1 MELLLSVVAIIIFI
15 KTRRLIYIKKNK
27 KLTIVTFVTAI
38 LLTLLVTHTEYNIN
52 GISKLYGG
60 FPIKWYYQI
69 IETNQLNPKL
79 SLFSMIEFQNN
90 NWMLFKLA
98 INFIW
103 IQYFFYYMSIMILKI
118 LNKTKIHVKQ

>member
-15 KTRRLIYIKKNK
+15 KTRRLIYNKKNK
-27 KLTIVTFVTAI
+27 NLTIVTFVTAI
-38 LLTLLVTHTEYNIN
+38 LLTLLVNHTEYNIN

-60 FPIKWYYQI
+60 FPIKWYYKI

-79 SLFSMIEFQNN
+79 SLFSMIKFQNN

-118 LNKTKIHVKQ
+118 LNKIKIHVK